1 MWTRLTSWWFT
12 TFMAPAIKQKL
23 HNVYEAGFFYFSRC
37 SQNLLNLNDQKYS
50 VHLFAC
56 KGLHREELNLKNIIQ
71 SINSPQSSLQ
81 PSNRVISFIQSSVE
95 VVNFIAVTRKSKQ
108 NEIF

>member
-1 MWTRLTSWWFT
+1 MYLNFFYFLNSIKAFLDFYTVHPSMWTRLTSWWFT

-56 KGLHREELNLKNIIQ
+56 KGLHREELNSKNIIQ
-71 SINSPQSSLQ
+71 SINS
-81 PSNRVISFIQSSVE
+81 VITS
-95 VVNFIAVTRKSKQ
+95 AKQ
-108 NEIF
+108 